1 MTDGI
6 PLPPITEENRLTQLL
21 LAGWK
26 SMDPIKRAYYVMQLR
41 LLHHRA
47 SLEGNEKQGRVLAKK
62 KTVPGS
68 RLSRARANIIHQVR
82 MRAQTGRSTAKVVG
96 LAPSQPFRFVS
107 ISLHSTAARSSNY
120 IPRNTPTNTTTAT
133 TMVKQEKIPSLPRPS
148 NKNTP
153 TCTTTAR
160 SK

>member
-62 KTVPGS
+62 KNGTWKSLVTRACEHNPPGTNEGTDREIHRKSSWLGAIPTV
-68 RLSRARANIIHQVR
+68 QVCFNF
-82 MRAQTGRSTAKVVG
+82 
-96 LAPSQPFRFVS
+96 LA
-107 ISLHSTAARSSNY
+107 
-120 IPRNTPTNTTTAT
+120 
-133 TMVKQEKIPSLPRPS
+133 
-148 NKNTP
+148 
-153 TCTTTAR
+153 
-160 SK
+160 